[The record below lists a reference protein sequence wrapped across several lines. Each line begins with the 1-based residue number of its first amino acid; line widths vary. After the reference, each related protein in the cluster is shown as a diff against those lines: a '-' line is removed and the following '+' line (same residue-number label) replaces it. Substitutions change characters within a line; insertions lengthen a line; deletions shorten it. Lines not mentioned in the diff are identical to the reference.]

1 MKLLESRRL
10 TGPNLLLDRPGAVI
24 EVALEPEEAAAAV
37 AAWREHARRILD
49 AVGWPGEETAA
60 RLFSGGASLAIS
72 APIDALYAATEVNEW
87 AWAAAEA
94 SFRGE
99 VPDIAAGRDAL
110 LRLIAQEVNPAL
122 LALRDA
128 AVARGVAFLSD
139 GRFASVGLGSGS
151 LTWPVDELPP
161 PESIDWSAVHD
172 VPVLLVT
179 GTNGKSTTVRLVA
192 AMVTAA
198 GKVPGLTSTDY
209 IEVGG
214 EVIER
219 GDFSGPEGAR
229 AVLRDKRV
237 EVAVLETARGGILR
251 RGLVANRADAAA
263 VTNIAEDHLGDYGI
277 HDLASLTAAKLVIA
291 RVVRPDGRVV
301 LNADDPELVAAA
313 GGVAAPIVWFAFDA
327 GNPVVA
333 GHVAA
338 GGEAVVVDDGA
349 LILDRGGERT
359 AVIRAGEVPVTFGGA
374 ARYNVANALAAIGV
388 ASVLRLPAEVMAS
401 GLRSLQSTPE
411 DNPGR
416 ANLFNWNGSRIL
428 LDYAHNPHGIKA
440 LLDIARTLPAR
451 RKLIILGQAGDRS
464 DEAIRD
470 LARAAWELRPDYIV
484 VKELPEMLRGRQ
496 LGEVPA
502 VLEDELRRLGAPAA
516 KIERADSE
524 LEAVRKAL
532 AWAQPGDLLVLL
544 VHKHRE
550 EVLRLI
556 GTQARSTSPP
566 SPLS

>member
-37 AAWREHARRILD
+37 AAWREQARRMLD

-94 SFRGE
+94 SLSGE
-99 VPDIAAGRDAL
+99 MPEIAAGRDAL
-110 LRLIAQEVNPAL
+110 RRLIAQESNPAL

-139 GRFASVGLGSGS
+139 GRFASAGLGTGS

-161 PESIDWSAVHD
+161 PESVDWRAVHD

-209 IEVGG
+209 IEVGD

-338 GGEAVVVDDGA
+338 GGEAVYVDDGA
-349 LILDRGGERT
+349 LVLDRGGERT

-388 ASVLRLPAEVMAS
+388 ASVLRLPAEAMAS
-401 GLRSLQSTPE
+401 GLRSLRSTPE

-416 ANLFNWNGSRIL
+416 ANLFEWNSSRIL

-440 LLDIARTLPAR
+440 LLDIAQALPAQ

-502 VLEDELRRLGAPAA
+502 VLEDELRRLGVPAA
-516 KIERADSE
+516 HLERADSE
-524 LEAVRKAL
+524 LEAVNRAL
-532 AWAQPGDLLVLL
+532 AWARPGDLLVLL
-544 VHKHRE
+544 VHKHRD
-550 EVLRLI
+550 EVVRMI
-556 GTQARSTSPP
+556 SGVVK
-566 SPLS
+566 

>member
-37 AAWREHARRILD
+37 AAWREQARRMLD
-49 AVGWPGEETAA
+49 AVGWSGEETAA

-94 SFRGE
+94 SLSGE
-99 VPDIAAGRDAL
+99 MPEIAAGRDAL
-110 LRLIAQEVNPAL
+110 RRLIAQESNPAL

-139 GRFASVGLGSGS
+139 GRFASAGLGTGS

-161 PESIDWSAVHD
+161 PESVDWRAVHD

-209 IEVGG
+209 IEVGD

-277 HDLASLTAAKLVIA
+277 HDLASLTATKLVIA

-349 LILDRGGERT
+349 LVLDRGGERT

-388 ASVLRLPAEVMAS
+388 ASVLRLPAEAMAS
-401 GLRSLQSTPE
+401 GLRQMKSTPE

-416 ANLFNWNGSRIL
+416 ANLFEWNGSRIL

-440 LLDIARTLPAR
+440 LLDIAQALPAQ

-470 LARAAWELRPDYIV
+470 LARAAWELRPDYII

-502 VLEDELRRLGAPAA
+502 VLEDELRRLGVPAA
-516 KIERADSE
+516 HLERADSE
-524 LEAVRKAL
+524 LEAVNRAL
-532 AWAQPGDLLVLL
+532 AWARPGDLLVLL
-544 VHKHRE
+544 VHKHRD
-550 EVLRLI
+550 EVVRMLI
-556 GTQARSTSPP
+556 SGVVK
-566 SPLS
+566 

>member
-37 AAWREHARRILD
+37 AAWREQARRMLD
-49 AVGWPGEETAA
+49 AVGWSGEETAA

-94 SFRGE
+94 SCRGE
-99 VPDIAAGRDAL
+99 MPEIAAGRDAL
-110 LRLIAQEVNPAL
+110 RRLIAQESNPAL

-139 GRFASVGLGSGS
+139 GRFASAGLGTGS

-161 PESIDWSAVHD
+161 PESVDWRAVHD

-209 IEVGG
+209 IEVGD

-277 HDLASLTAAKLVIA
+277 HDLASLTATKLVIA

-349 LILDRGGERT
+349 LVLDRGGERT

-388 ASVLRLPAEVMAS
+388 ASVLRLPAEAMAS
-401 GLRSLQSTPE
+401 GLRSLRSTPE

-416 ANLFNWNGSRIL
+416 ANLFEWNSSRIL

-440 LLDIARTLPAR
+440 LLDIAQALPAR

-502 VLEDELRRLGAPAA
+502 VLEDELRRLGVPAA
-516 KIERADSE
+516 HLERADSE
-524 LEAVRKAL
+524 LEAVNRAL
-532 AWAQPGDLLVLL
+532 AWARPGDLLVLL
-544 VHKHRE
+544 VHKHRD
-550 EVLRLI
+550 EVVRMLI
-556 GTQARSTSPP
+556 SGVVK
-566 SPLS
+566 

>member
-37 AAWREHARRILD
+37 AAWREQARRMLD
-49 AVGWPGEETAA
+49 AVGWSGEETAA

-94 SFRGE
+94 SLSGE
-99 VPDIAAGRDAL
+99 MPEIAAGRDAL
-110 LRLIAQEVNPAL
+110 RRLIAQESNPAL

-139 GRFASVGLGSGS
+139 GRFASAGLGTGS
-151 LTWPVDELPP
+151 LTWPVDELPQ
-161 PESIDWSAVHD
+161 PESIDWRAVHD

-209 IEVGG
+209 IEVGD

-277 HDLASLTAAKLVIA
+277 HDLASLTATKLVIA

-338 GGEAVVVDDGA
+338 GGEAVYVDDGA
-349 LILDRGGERT
+349 LVLDRGGERT

-388 ASVLRLPAEVMAS
+388 ASVLRLPAEAMAS
-401 GLRSLQSTPE
+401 GLRSLRSTPE

-416 ANLFNWNGSRIL
+416 ANLFEWNSSRIL

-440 LLDIARTLPAR
+440 LLDIAQALPAR

-470 LARAAWELRPDYIV
+470 LARAAWELRPDYII

-502 VLEDELRRLGAPAA
+502 VLEDELRRLGVPAA
-516 KIERADSE
+516 HLERADSE
-524 LEAVRKAL
+524 LEAVNKAL
-532 AWAQPGDLLVLL
+532 AWARPGDLLVLL
-544 VHKHRE
+544 VHKHRD
-550 EVLRLI
+550 EVVRMLI
-556 GTQARSTSPP
+556 SGVVK
-566 SPLS
+566 